1 MRAAVLNYDDSAA
14 GQETR
19 ASVYHD
25 TVTRNILS
33 DKSNVN
39 RYIHSPGFHGY
50 SDPSRQKGTIEDE
63 QRTSVAKHHITDPDS
78 HIELDYSTFRR
89 TNDVYQVQ
97 IQWQTR
103 PPNSFKSAS

>member
-1 MRAAVLNYDDSAA
+1 MRAAVLNYDDSTAR
-14 GQETR
+14 QETR
-19 ASVYHD
+19 ASMYHD
-25 TVTRNILS
+25 TVTGNILA
-33 DKSNVN
+33 DEPNDN

-63 QRTSVAKHHITDPDS
+63 QNTSVAKRHITDPDS
-78 HIELDYSTFRR
+78 HIELDYSTFR
-89 TNDVYQVQ
+89 TNDIYRVQ